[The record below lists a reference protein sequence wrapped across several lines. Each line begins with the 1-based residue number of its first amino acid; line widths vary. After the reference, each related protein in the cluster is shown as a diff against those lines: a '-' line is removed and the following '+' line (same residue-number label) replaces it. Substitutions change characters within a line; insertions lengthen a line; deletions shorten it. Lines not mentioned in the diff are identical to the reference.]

1 MKKDGG
7 YVLIYVLVALT
18 LLAVLVLTVNSAA
31 LSNLKAQQAAVEDM
45 QARYQAEGLL
55 ERLEAGLRGLEEPPG
70 SSSFQYDTS
79 GEAETEGL
87 AAAKDDF
94 AARFETLC
102 GDLDIDCTADE
113 PWGEKV
119 SPPDGAA
126 YYPYTAEV
134 TGRAEQMEAAA
145 ELEIRVEIVVETQS
159 HTEPVEEP
167 PLEEEGG
174 EPETR
179 TYYTYS
185 YGFSVADVLYRAY
198 DLVPVASESE
208 EAAS

>member
-55 ERLEAGLRGLEEPPG
+55 ERLEAGLRGLAHEETD
-70 SSSFQYDTS
+70 STEYENRDT
-79 GEAETEGL
+79 AETEGL

-94 AARFETLC
+94 AARFRALCDGLRITATGNSWET
-102 GDLDIDCTADE
+102 
-113 PWGEKV
+113 
-119 SPPDGAA
+119 PPDGAA

-167 PLEEEGG
+167 PPEGG
-174 EPETR
+174 EEQETR

>member
-55 ERLEAGLRGLEEPPG
+55 ERLEAGLRGLAHEK
-70 SSSFQYDTS
+70 SDS
-79 GEAETEGL
+79 AEYGNRSDADAAGL
-87 AAAKDDF
+87 AAAKAKF
-94 AARFETLC
+94 AERFAELC
-102 GDLDIDCTADE
+102 SGLDIGFTPAAA
-113 PWGEKV
+113 PWGEKI
-119 SPPDGAA
+119 SLSDGA

-134 TGRAEQMEAAA
+134 KGRAGQGEAAA
-145 ELEIRVEIVVETQS
+145 ELEIRVGIEVRTYP
-159 HTEPVEEP
+159 HTEVVGETP
-167 PLEEEGG
+167 PGG
-174 EPETR
+174 GEEPETR

-185 YGFSVADVLYRAY
+185 YKFSVADVLYRAY
-198 DLVPVASESE
+198 DLVPVEGESE